1 MIATII
7 KQGLQAAIASPARV
21 AASSMLAYLSCIRIE
36 ADDGLAFEATDMTES
51 VRTTAAAL
59 VEVPGRALLPASR
72 LASIVKSLPDAA
84 VTIDEHDGRAEI
96 SCGHARFTLPTL
108 DADELP
114 AFPKPEEGSEVSMPF
129 DTFADLTRRAAIAAS
144 KDDNRPILTG
154 VLVESSDGSIRM
166 AATDSYRVS
175 CVEAAVEGAGE
186 FRAVFPAAFLL
197 GASGLKAAGDVTL
210 SVGENQVRI
219 ECDGATLVSRTI
231 EGTYPA
237 WERLFPADCGLRAKI
252 DSSAFSGSLSR
263 AAVAGGGKAP
273 VEMRFDDVTASIRC
287 DGGEEGTL
295 SEDLDCSVTGEG
307 FAKASCKYLSDALAT
322 VGPGAVEILINR
334 PTDPIVIEGEGAKA
348 LVMPVR

>member
-1 MIATII
+1 MIATIS
-7 KQGLQAAIASPARV
+7 KQELQASIASPARV
-21 AASSMLAYLSCIRIE
+21 ASSSMLAYLSCIRVT

-59 VEVPGRALLPASR
+59 VEEPGRALLPASR
-72 LASIVKSLPDAA
+72 LASVVKSLPDAA
-84 VTIDEHDGRAEI
+84 VTIEERDGRTEI
-96 SCGHARFTLPTL
+96 LCGQARFTLPTL

-175 CVEAAVEGAGE
+175 CVEAGVEGAGE

-197 GASGLKAAGDVTL
+197 GASGLKASGDVTL

-237 WERLFPADCGLRAKI
+237 WERLFPDKSDNVATIGKALLAGAVQRAM
-252 DSSAFSGSLSR
+252 
-263 AAVAGGGKAP
+263 VAGNSKQPMA
-273 VEMRFDDVTASIRC
+273 MRFEGGSALFEC
-287 DGGEEGTL
+287 DGGEDGSL
-295 SEDLDCSVTGEG
+295 SEGAECVTDGVG
-307 FAKASCKYLSDALAT
+307 IAKASCKYLADALASIDSDE
-322 VGPGAVEILINR
+322 VEVRLNR
-334 PTDPIVIEGEGAKA
+334 PTDPVVIVGGSAKT